1 MPPDYAGIVL
11 MVGLAVVA
19 AVVVAAAQRR
29 LGPGGRG
36 APTAVQPA
44 ASEQGSE
51 LRGRA
56 AVRFH
61 LVALLFVLLAAE
73 SALLLL
79 WAVSFRQLGVS
90 GLFALTAF
98 VLPLAVGFVYEWAK
112 GALEW

>member
-29 LGPGGRG
+29 LGAGRG
-36 APTAVQPA
+36 EPTAVQPA
-44 ASEQGSE
+44 ASEQASE

-79 WAVSFRQLGVS
+79 WAVSFRQLGVF
-90 GLFALTAF
+90 GLFALAAF